1 MALRLRECGHRTI
14 ALRSLFAGLIG
25 GGAAITAALAGFGV
39 WALVVQ
45 RLVAETI
52 GAILSW
58 TSYRWVPGI
67 AFSLKQ
73 MRENL
78 SFGGNLTV
86 AQIIFLFLVRLQDL
100 LIGAT
105 LGAAAVGVYRVA
117 WRTTEIIGNGA
128 IQPFASV
135 SLQTYS
141 RLQSNLAALR
151 EAYQATLRAS
161 VTFSFRSEE
170 HTSEL
175 QSLMRISYA
184 VF

>member
-1 MALRLRECGHRTI
+1 
-14 ALRSLFAGLIG
+14 
-25 GGAAITAALAGFGV
+25 
-39 WALVVQ
+39 
-45 RLVAETI
+45 
-52 GAILSW
+52 
-58 TSYRWVPGI
+58 
-67 AFSLKQ
+67 

-135 SLQTYS
+135 SLQTSS
-141 RLQSNLAALR
+141 RLPANLADR
-151 EAYQATLRAS
+151 KRVVWGKRVS
-161 VTFSFRSEE
+161 VRVD
-170 HTSEL
+170 L
-175 QSLMRISYA
+175 GGRRNIKKK
-184 VF
+184 

>member
-1 MALRLRECGHRTI
+1 
-14 ALRSLFAGLIG
+14 
-25 GGAAITAALAGFGV
+25 
-39 WALVVQ
+39 
-45 RLVAETI
+45 
-52 GAILSW
+52 
-58 TSYRWVPGI
+58 
-67 AFSLKQ
+67 

-135 SLQTYS
+135 SLQPYS
-141 RLQSNLAALR
+141 RPQSNLAALR

-161 VTFSFRSEE
+161 
-170 HTSEL
+170 EL
-175 QSLMRISYA
+175 GRPSCRERVVAY
-184 VF
+184 V

>member
-1 MALRLRECGHRTI
+1 
-14 ALRSLFAGLIG
+14 
-25 GGAAITAALAGFGV
+25 
-39 WALVVQ
+39 
-45 RLVAETI
+45 
-52 GAILSW
+52 
-58 TSYRWVPGI
+58 
-67 AFSLKQ
+67 

-128 IQPFASV
+128 IQPFAPV

-141 RLQSNLAALR
+141 RLQSNLPALR

-161 VTFSFRSEE
+161 VTFPFPALVGFGVLAP
-170 HTSEL
+170 H
-175 QSLMRISYA
+175 A
-184 VF
+184 VPMIFGAQWPEIGSAHV